1 MPEYPDNCTLCG
13 KPYTKNT
20 KGQRVIFP
28 YPPNHYLCFHCFTKS
43 MDSGIGRLNKVLAT
57 GNLDLSV
64 EEIADTIKPES
75 IDSQSRKEPQ

>member
-1 MPEYPDNCTLCG
+1 MSEIPDNCTLCG
-13 KPYTKNT
+13 KPYTKND

-28 YPPNHYLCFHCFTKS
+28 YPPKHYLCYPCFTKS

-64 EEIADTIKPES
+64 EEIADIIKPES
-75 IDSQSRKEPQ
+75 IESDKGGVC